1 MSERAEELVDELAL
15 ILAPLPATYG
25 AMNRKTVS
33 ISIVIAEK
41 ARDFIDAELR
51 KERERCADRFRVFH
65 AQMAPGSECSVE
77 EICAAILKEEP

>member
-1 MSERAEELVDELAL
+1 MSKRAEELAERILDTNFSARGTMSRKAVETIAL
-15 ILAPLPATYG
+15 
-25 AMNRKTVS
+25 
-33 ISIVIAEK
+33 
-41 ARDFIDAELR
+41 IDAELR